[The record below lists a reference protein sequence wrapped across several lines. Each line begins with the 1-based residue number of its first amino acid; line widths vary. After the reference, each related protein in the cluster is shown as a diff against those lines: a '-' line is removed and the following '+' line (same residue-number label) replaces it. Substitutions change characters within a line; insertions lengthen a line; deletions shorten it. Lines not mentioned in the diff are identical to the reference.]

1 MVVTD
6 NRVQGWLMEIDFP
19 RLFEQMDDVQVD
31 EYPSEIQAFAD
42 ELSYA
47 IGIFNDDS
55 TVWYATLRS
64 AKNLLRDTNNGTT
77 IPLDADTFKPKVGY
91 TPKDFSNA
99 QDIIDTYNRMVDV
112 YRQLKKLGYHGQWW
126 D

>member
-6 NRVQGWLMEIDFP
+6 KRVHKWLIDIGFP

-42 ELSYA
+42 EISYA
-47 IGIFNDDS
+47 ISIFNDTD
-55 TVWYATLRS
+55 TVWYITLRN
-64 AKNLLRDTNNGTT
+64 AKKLMKETDNGTK
-77 IPLDADTFKPKVGY
+77 IPFDINTLQPKQGY
-91 TPKDFSNA
+91 TPTDIHRA
-99 QDIIDTYNRMVDV
+99 EDIIDTYNRMVAV
-112 YRQLKKLGYHGQWW
+112 YKELKNLGYYGQWW